1 MKKNIRPKIE
11 ITLNRDYKMQTSSIS
26 EDFNFIYLEKADS
39 GSSLDAEFNFFLDEY
54 SQALP
59 PPGDPEESAVEG
71 VFLIQ
76 PNAEENGQDLHG
88 TQKSYHLSTIVD
100 NQKEDDSFILDQSD
114 EENKDESVSYLTI
127 FHPEIK
133 AFTGKKYE
141 IIFDENKQD
150 LSSSPACSLSYFAV
164 NQNTEL
170 ESTIDLNQTSQTHL
184 IVQTQDYKQNIK
196 EEEQSDFCL
205 TENNPP
211 NKIKLSN
218 QNVEKKEDQVEINSR
233 NLIPET
239 VFKKNLDDEKKSQG
253 ISINQLQAQELFKE
267 TSESKNPSN
276 ENKNPEQI
284 SLLDQSKD
292 RSESDVT
299 MQSFFDRDTNLDS
312 LIKELNLKE
321 KKDDLSSSE
330 IKTDPL
336 NHENIESH
344 LEPDPIYTEHSVR
357 QDFQLS
363 FENRSNLKTPDSLDA
378 KEMISQLTDR
388 VEHFALSQKN
398 GKMTIHLEPENL
410 GTIVVNIRTR
420 GDLTETDIRASHLEV
435 CKMLDKN
442 SLQLQQSLESKGL
455 SLDSFTVSQQFENQ
469 NHQQG
474 TFSDSRQETTRQF
487 QLMSTRSSSPASEKS
502 FIPTIVNT
510 GSESGLDYR
519 I

>member
-11 ITLNRDYKMQTSSIS
+11 ITLNRDHKMQTLSIA
-26 EDFNFIYLEKADS
+26 EDFNFIYLEKADA

-76 PNAEENGQDLHG
+76 PNAEENRQDLHG
-88 TQKSYHLSTIVD
+88 TQKNYHLSTIVN
-100 NQKEDDSFILDQSD
+100 NQQEDDPFMLDQAD

-133 AFTGKKYE
+133 AFADKKHG
-141 IIFDENKQD
+141 IIFDENKKD
-150 LSSSPACSLSYFAV
+150 LSSPPVCSLSSFVV

-170 ESTIDLNQTSQTHL
+170 ESIIDLNQSNQTPL
-184 IVQTQDYKQNIK
+184 IVQTQDHKQNIK
-196 EEEQSDFCL
+196 EDEQSDFCP

-218 QNVEKKEDQVEINSR
+218 QNVEKKEDQVEITFR

-239 VFKKNLDDEKKSQG
+239 AFKKNFDDEKKSQG
-253 ISINQLQAQELFKE
+253 ISINQLQAQELFKA
-267 TSESKNPSN
+267 TSEAENPSN
-276 ENKNPEQI
+276 ENKNSEQI
-284 SLLDQSKD
+284 SLLHQSKD

-299 MQSFFDRDTNLDS
+299 IQSFFDDDTNLDS
-312 LIKELNLKE
+312 LIKELNPKE
-321 KKDDLSSSE
+321 KRDDLSSSE

-336 NHENIESH
+336 NHENIESD
-344 LEPDPIYTEHSVR
+344 LEPRPFYTEHLVR

-363 FENRSNLKTPDSLDA
+363 FENRSNLKTSDSLDA
-378 KEMISQLTDR
+378 KEMISQLTER
-388 VEHFALSQKN
+388 IEHFALSQKS
-398 GKMTIHLEPENL
+398 GKMTIHLEPKNL

-487 QLMSTRSSSPASEKS
+487 QLMSTRSSSLDSQKS
-502 FIPTIVNT
+502 FVPTIVNT